1 MVSLLTRRMACVV
14 ALLSAAATA
23 DAQSKRP
30 MTIMDIMDLKNVGG
44 VSLSPDGSKVAYTV
58 NAWEHPS
65 AQPSAD
71 PAKPDTAKGDK
82 HETRSHIWVVPA
94 AGGTP
99 RQLTF
104 SERGENGP
112 QWSPDGRSLAF
123 VSARGTRHG
132 CQVTDLDP
140 ADGRR
145 RSVSAHDVEG
155 ERDGLRVV
163 EGRLAHRVPVG
174 RHAAEDGRGEDGTAR
189 RSAGVR
195 GELPPLARLG
205 DRRRDEA
212 RDRSRARQSH
222 RERCAELVA

>member
-1 MVSLLTRRMACVV
+1 MASVL
-14 ALLSAAATA
+14 ALLAAAATA

-58 NAWEHPS
+58 SAWEHPS
-65 AQPSAD
+65 AHPSTD

-82 HETRSHIWVVPA
+82 HETRSHIWMVPA

-123 VSARGTRHG
+123 VSSRGTG
-132 CQVTDLDP
+132 TDVKDTDLDP
-140 ADGRR
+140 ADGR
-145 RSVSAHDVEG
+145 
-155 ERDGLRVV
+155 
-163 EGRLAHRVPVG
+163 
-174 RHAAEDGRGEDGTAR
+174 AAKRI
-189 RSAGVR
+189 SS
-195 GELPPLARLG
+195 
-205 DRRRDEA
+205 RRR
-212 RDRSRARQSH
+212 RRT
-222 RERCAELVA
+222 